1 MGNSRPRYYSAMS
14 PLNAPKDP
22 NLLKNVEKFP
32 SGRGYPTERLPTLK
46 LKNEVIWTNQNKN
59 LKSPFHLKK
68 SQKDVDLGIF
78 LKTNEYTTSEGDHAL
93 GVRWSHGRS
102 ADIGKVFFRDLSRPD
117 LVYRDIDIKGAGYV
131 TGSISPLGERLI
143 SKQWGPRKSE
153 FGEYLGLLNKKA
165 ALHDSV
171 MSEILTQKGV
181 RTHRSLAVIKLHEL
195 PVLKDGK
202 LEITSVD
209 ELLKNRLLRPDFEP
223 VIQVRAYGIK
233 ARLADFLLQNA
244 SMNMNNNRMQG
255 DMENNIKNEINDAIS
270 LIQYE
275 TRGSVKDAL
284 DYLRWFAITLGN
296 NIRLL
301 RTSGYAHGYA
311 NSQNITLDCCL
322 VDLDSVSTTN
332 QQHVDEKSLDYL
344 DAAKALKHFC
354 ADILSLYGHES
365 SGEFSTRFKKELDE
379 IYRAAFHSNLHR

>member
-1 MGNSRPRYYSAMS
+1 MLPPSNPPPMRSRPQCRRLVKQCRNNSSLRPPKADPPPEDKNRRRMTKSRRRNRLVGNSRPRYYSAMS

-171 MSEILTQKGV
+171 TSEILTKRGM
-181 RTHRSLAVIKLHEL
+181 RTHRSIAIIK
-195 PVLKDGK
+195 
-202 LEITSVD
+202 
-209 ELLKNRLLRPDFEP
+209 
-223 VIQVRAYGIK
+223 
-233 ARLADFLLQNA
+233 
-244 SMNMNNNRMQG
+244 
-255 DMENNIKNEINDAIS
+255 
-270 LIQYE
+270 
-275 TRGSVKDAL
+275 
-284 DYLRWFAITLGN
+284 
-296 NIRLL
+296 
-301 RTSGYAHGYA
+301 
-311 NSQNITLDCCL
+311 
-322 VDLDSVSTTN
+322 
-332 QQHVDEKSLDYL
+332 
-344 DAAKALKHFC
+344 
-354 ADILSLYGHES
+354 
-365 SGEFSTRFKKELDE
+365 
-379 IYRAAFHSNLHR
+379 